1 MVAKDSLWRNPA
13 YRRYL
18 GADVLSQFGTQ
29 VTLVALPLV
38 ALITLDA
45 TPFQLG
51 LLTAVEMI
59 PFLLVGLPAGVW
71 VDRMRRRPILI
82 VTDLVRAAALGS
94 VPLAAVL
101 GQLTLP
107 HLYVVALVVGVCA
120 VFFDVAHM
128 SFLPSIIEKGALARA
143 IGMLE
148 SLRSVAGVAGPGV
161 GGAMVQLLT
170 APIALAADALSY
182 LASAFLLRGL
192 KATEE
197 VKPVQERRS
206 LRAELLEGIRYVL
219 GHPILRRVAM
229 VGGLNMLA
237 NGFWAVVQPLFL
249 IDELGVS
256 AAVYGLIVSTYGIGG
271 VVGALIAPK
280 VVERFGLGRAM
291 YGGALLAMVFPL
303 IIPFSGPGWQLV
315 FYPLGT
321 LTWLIA
327 AVVFNVGQASY
338 RQAVTPDHLRG
349 RMNASMRFLMWSMM
363 PVGSVLAGLLA
374 ESLPISTMLWIT
386 CLIVTAA
393 HLPITLHLP
402 TRDLKL

>member
-1 MVAKDSLWRNPA
+1 MAAQDSLWRNPA

-94 VPLAAVL
+94 VPLAAAL
-101 GQLTLP
+101 GHLTLP
-107 HLYVVALVVGVCA
+107 HLYGVALVVGVCA

-128 SFLPSIIEKGALARA
+128 SFLPSIIDKGALAKA

-170 APIALAADALSY
+170 APIALAADAMSY

-249 IDELGVS
+249 IEEIGVS
-256 AAVYGLIVSTYGIGG
+256 AAVYGLIVSTYGVGG

-315 FYPLGT
+315 LYPLGT

-363 PVGSVLAGLLA
+363 PVGSVIAGLLA

>member
-1 MVAKDSLWRNPA
+1 MVAQESLWRNAA

-101 GQLTLP
+101 GHLTLP

-128 SFLPSIIEKGALARA
+128 SFLPSIIDKGVLAKA

-161 GGAMVQLLT
+161 GGAMVQILT

-192 KATEE
+192 KAAEK
-197 VKPVQERRS
+197 VRPAQERRS

-249 IDELGVS
+249 IDEIGVS

-303 IIPFSGPGWQLV
+303 IIPFSGPGWQLAL
-315 FYPLGT
+315 YPLGT

-363 PVGSVLAGLLA
+363 PIGSVLAGLLA